1 MVKLDEFQ
9 TLYILT
15 CQMVYGKI
23 RLLGKAP
30 EDAQKFL
37 ADFYVKVYEGSGF
50 IPAEEERQESWAE
63 EHICDMLDDEERE
76 KALEIFRLKTSPQS
90 RKSRQRSRFWRT
102 FPRIRFPRK
111 RSRPCGWKL
120 RNASQTIPPDSRRR
134 LRTAGFTVCLRS

>member
-50 IPAEEERQESWAE
+50 IPAEEERHCTLLAE
-63 EHICDMLDDEERE
+63 WLEHDIETRN
-76 KALEIFRLKTSPQS
+76 KKGPSQG
-90 RKSRQRSRFWRT
+90 
-102 FPRIRFPRK
+102 
-111 RSRPCGWKL
+111 RP
-120 RNASQTIPPDSRRR
+120 S
-134 LRTAGFTVCLRS
+134 VCSGA

>member
-63 EHICDMLDDEERE
+63 EHICDMLDNEERE
-76 KALEIFRLKTSPQS
+76 KALELFRLKNEPAEQDKPSEE
-90 RKSRQRSRFWRT
+90 
-102 FPRIRFPRK
+102 
-111 RSRPCGWKL
+111 
-120 RNASQTIPPDSRRR
+120 
-134 LRTAGFTVCLRS
+134 

>member
-76 KALEIFRLKTSPQS
+76 KALELFRLKNEPAEQEKPSEEQILEDISKDKISEEKITTLWLEIEERIANDPA
-90 RKSRQRSRFWRT
+90 RQQTPLADRRFYSV
-102 FPRIRFPRK
+102 F
-111 RSRPCGWKL
+111 
-120 RNASQTIPPDSRRR
+120 
-134 LRTAGFTVCLRS
+134 